1 MGFAAPMKFRT
12 SALDITTKVFW
23 CTKLAVLVCLFAQSA
38 WADPNKINL
47 QLKWHHQ
54 FQFAGYYA
62 AQAKGFY
69 KEAGLDV
76 NIIEGSP
83 GKPALDAVLN
93 GTAQY
98 GISDADLLLAHMHG
112 KPVVAM
118 AAIFQHSPFIIISR
132 EDRNIHRL
140 ADLMGKSLMLKHDL
154 SAVQFDAMM
163 LKAGLDPAN
172 VHFVPHTGR
181 LDELINGKVDAIAA
195 YSTNE
200 PYRLRALGVEPAII
214 STTDYDVD
222 FYGDTLFTSRSEIES
237 HPERADAFLKATLK
251 GWRYAFDNPEEIAD
265 LILRLPGVKQSGA
278 TQDSLLAEAKSMRP
292 LVMPDIV
299 DMGHMN
305 TERWSHIAQLLVR
318 LKLAPDNYQP
328 RKFIYH
334 YATNPNTINTRWIAF
349 GVAATLLCVMLVI
362 LWNVQM
368 RRQVRMRTEALHA
381 EIARREQTEAYLK
394 ISSRMAR
401 VGSWVLNLPEKTL
414 YWSEEVLEIHEC
426 PPEFEPTLDSALAF
440 YPEEWRSRIVQALDE
455 CLQKGDSFDEELPIL
470 TCKDKL
476 LWIRIIGQAVYDQ
489 HGHIIRLEGAIQD
502 ISAQKVAESR
512 IQHLAFYDSLTSLP
526 NRQLFIDRLEH
537 TLAYSARTNKSGA
550 VLFIDLDNFKTLN
563 DTMGHDLGDMLL
575 QQVAMRIAGCLRES
589 DTVARFGGDEFV
601 VLLHELSGNHQE
613 AAAQARLVSEKIL
626 ISFAH
631 PFQFSGYEHHT
642 SASIGVTLFDQ
653 QPTTVDE
660 ILKRADL
667 AMYQSKAAGRNVIR
681 FFDPEMQAL
690 IADRVEMEEDLRN
703 GLRNDEFFLCY
714 QPQVDNQGRLLGAE
728 ALLRWRNPRR
738 GMIPPST
745 FIPLAEDSGLI
756 VSVGNWVMY
765 AACKQ
770 LVLWAQQPL
779 TEKLT
784 LAVNVSAKQLRQMD
798 FVDQIVEVLNVT
810 GANPKRLK
818 LELTESLMVNNI
830 EDVIAKMTELKN
842 IGVGFSIDDFGIG
855 YSSLSYLKLLPLD
868 QLKIDQSFV
877 RDVLTDPN
885 DAVIA
890 RTIIALGKSLNLQ
903 VIAEGVE
910 TLSQREF
917 LDNYGCDAY
926 QGYLFS
932 KPVPADEFERDVV
945 QTFEHF

>member
-1 MGFAAPMKFRT
+1 MGFAAPMKFLT
-12 SALDITTKVFW
+12 SALDITIRLSW
-23 CTKLAVLVCLFAQSA
+23 CTKLAVLICLFTPPALADAQ
-38 WADPNKINL
+38 KINL

-69 KEAGLDV
+69 KDAGLDV
-76 NIIEGSP
+76 NIIEGGP
-83 GKPALDAVLN
+83 DRPALDAVLS
-93 GTAQY
+93 GKAEY
-98 GISDADLLLAHMHG
+98 GVSDADLLLAHMHG

-118 AAIFQHSPFIIISR
+118 AAIFQHSPFIIVSR
-132 EDRNIHRL
+132 EDSNIHRL
-140 ADLMGKSLMLKHDL
+140 ADLMGKSVMMKHDL

-163 LKAGLDPAN
+163 LKAGLDPAS
-172 VHFVPHTGR
+172 VRFVTHTGK
-181 LDELINGKVDAIAA
+181 LDDLINGKVDAMSA

-200 PYRLRALGVEPAII
+200 PYRLRARGIEPAII
-214 STTDYDVD
+214 STIDYDVD
-222 FYGDTLFTSRSEIES
+222 FYGDTLFTSRNEIES
-237 HPERADAFLKATLK
+237 HPDRADAFLKATLK

-265 LILRLPGVKQSGA
+265 LILQLPGVKQSGA
-278 TQDSLLAEAKSMRP
+278 TRELLLAEAKSMRP

-305 TERWSHIAQLLVR
+305 TERWSHIAQLLTR
-318 LKLAPDNYQP
+318 LKLAPNNYQP

-334 YATNPNTINTRWIAF
+334 YSTTPNNLNTRWIAF
-349 GVAATLLCVMLVI
+349 GIAALLLCVMLVI

-401 VGSWVLNLPEKTL
+401 VGSWVLSLPEKNI
-414 YWSEEVLEIHEC
+414 YWSDEVRDIHEC
-426 PPEFEPTLDSALAF
+426 PSDFAPTMENTLAF
-440 YPEEWRSRIVQALDE
+440 YPEEWRSRIVQALEE
-455 CLQKGDSFDEELPIL
+455 CMQHGTSFDEELPIL

-476 LWIRIIGQAVYDQ
+476 LWVRIIGQAVVDG
-489 HGHIIRLEGAIQD
+489 HGNITRLEGAIQD

-537 TLAYSARTNKSGA
+537 TLAYSARTSKSGA

-842 IGVGFSIDDFGIG
+842 LGVGFSIDDFGIG

>member
-1 MGFAAPMKFRT
+1 M
-12 SALDITTKVFW
+12 
-23 CTKLAVLVCLFAQSA
+23 LACLFAQTA
-38 WADPNKINL
+38 WADTNKVNL

-69 KEAGLDV
+69 KDAGLDV
-76 NIIEGSP
+76 NIIEGGP

-93 GTAQY
+93 GTVQY

-112 KPVVAM
+112 KPIVAM
-118 AAIFQHSPFIIISR
+118 AAIFQHSPFIIVSR
-132 EDRNIHRL
+132 EDSNIRRL
-140 ADLMGKSLMLKHDL
+140 ADLMGKSVMMKHDL

-172 VHFVPHTGR
+172 VHFVTHTGQ
-181 LDELINGKVDAIAA
+181 LDDLINGKVDAIAA

-200 PYRLRALGVEPAII
+200 PYRLRARGVEPAII

-222 FYGDTLFTSRSEIES
+222 FYGDTLFTSRSEVDS
-237 HPERADAFLKATLK
+237 HPDRADAFLKATLK

-278 TQDSLLAEAKSMRP
+278 TRDSLLAEAKSMRP

-305 TERWSHIAQLLVR
+305 TERWSHIAQLLTR

-334 YATNPNTINTRWIAF
+334 YSTTPNSLNTRWIAF
-349 GVAATLLCVMLVI
+349 GIAALLLCVMLVI

-401 VGSWVLNLPEKTL
+401 VGSWVLSLPEKNI
-414 YWSEEVLEIHEC
+414 YWSEEVLDIHEC
-426 PPEFEPTLDSALAF
+426 PPDFVPTMESALAF
-440 YPEEWRSRIVQALDE
+440 YPEEWRSRIVQALEE
-455 CLQKGDSFDEELPIL
+455 CIQHGASFDEELPIL

-476 LWIRIIGQAVYDQ
+476 LWVRIIGQSVVDQ
-489 HGHIIRLEGAIQD
+489 HGNITRLEGAIQD

-537 TLAYSARTNKSGA
+537 TLAYSARTSKSGA

-770 LVLWAQQPL
+770 LVNWAQQPL
-779 TEKLT
+779 TSKLT

-842 IGVGFSIDDFGIG
+842 LGVGFSIDDFGIG

>member
-12 SALDITTKVFW
+12 SALDITKKVFW
-23 CTKLAVLVCLFAQSA
+23 CTKLAVLACLFAQTA
-38 WADPNKINL
+38 WADTSKINL

-62 AQAKGFY
+62 AQAKGYY
-69 KEAGLDV
+69 KDAGLDV
-76 NIIEGSP
+76 NIIEGGP

-93 GTAQY
+93 GSVQY

-118 AAIFQHSPFIIISR
+118 AAIFQHSPFIILSR
-132 EDRNIHRL
+132 EESNIHRL
-140 ADLMGKSLMLKHDL
+140 ADLMGRSVMMKHDL

-163 LKAGLDPAN
+163 LKAGLDPASVN
-172 VHFVPHTGR
+172 FVPHSGS
-181 LDELINGKVDAIAA
+181 LDDLINGKVDAMAA
-195 YSTNE
+195 YATNE
-200 PYRLRALGVEPAII
+200 PYRMRARGVEPAII

-251 GWRYAFDNPEEIAD
+251 GWRYAFDNPEEIAN
-265 LILRLPGVKQSGA
+265 LILKLPGVKESGA

-318 LKLAPDNYQP
+318 LKLVPDNYQP

-334 YATNPNTINTRWIAF
+334 YATTPNTLNTRWIAF
-349 GVAATLLCVMLVI
+349 GAAATLLCVMLVI

-401 VGSWVLNLPEKTL
+401 VGSWVLSLPEKTI
-414 YWSEEVLEIHEC
+414 YWSEEVLDIHEC
-426 PPEFEPTLDSALAF
+426 PPDFVPTLDSALGF
-440 YPEEWRSRIVQALDE
+440 YPEEWRSRIVQALEE

-476 LWIRIIGQAVYDQ
+476 LWIRIIGQAVYDT
-489 HGHIIRLEGAIQD
+489 HGNITRLEGAIQD

-537 TLAYSARTNKSGA
+537 TLAYSARTSKSGA

-779 TEKLT
+779 TSKLT

>member
-1 MGFAAPMKFRT
+1 M
-12 SALDITTKVFW
+12 
-23 CTKLAVLVCLFAQSA
+23 LACLFAQTA
-38 WADPNKINL
+38 WADTSKVNL

-69 KEAGLDV
+69 KDAGLDV
-76 NIIEGSP
+76 NIIEGGP

-93 GTAQY
+93 GSVQY

-118 AAIFQHSPFIIISR
+118 AAIFQHSPFIILSR
-132 EDRNIHRL
+132 EESNIHRL
-140 ADLMGKSLMLKHDL
+140 ADLMGKSVMMKHDL

-163 LKAGLDPAN
+163 LKAGLDPTSVN
-172 VHFVPHTGR
+172 FVPHSGS
-181 LDELINGKVDAIAA
+181 LDDLINGKVDAMAA
-195 YSTNE
+195 YATNE
-200 PYRLRALGVEPAII
+200 PYRLRARGIEPAII
-214 STTDYDVD
+214 STIDYDVD

-265 LILRLPGVKQSGA
+265 LILQLPGVKESGA

-318 LKLAPDNYQP
+318 LKLVPDNYQP

-334 YATNPNTINTRWIAF
+334 YATTPNTLNTRWIAF

-401 VGSWVLNLPEKTL
+401 VGSWVLTLPEKNL
-414 YWSEEVLEIHEC
+414 YWSEEVLDIHEC
-426 PPEFEPTLDSALAF
+426 PPEFVPTLDSALGF
-440 YPEEWRSRIVQALDE
+440 YPEEWRSRIVQALEE

-476 LWIRIIGQAVYDQ
+476 LWIRIIGQAVYDT
-489 HGHIIRLEGAIQD
+489 HGNITRLEGAIQD

-537 TLAYSARTNKSGA
+537 TLAYSARTSKSGA

-779 TEKLT
+779 TSKLT

>member
-1 MGFAAPMKFRT
+1 MGFAAPMNFRT
-12 SALDITTKVFW
+12 SALDITKRLFW
-23 CTKLAVLVCLFAQSA
+23 CTKLAVLICFYSQTAG
-38 WADPNKINL
+38 ADASKVNL

-69 KEAGLDV
+69 KDAGLDV
-76 NIIEGSP
+76 NIMEGGP
-83 GKPALDAVLN
+83 GKPALEAVLN

-98 GISDADLLLAHMHG
+98 GISDAELLLAHMHG
-112 KPVVAM
+112 KPIVAM
-118 AAIFQHSPFIIISR
+118 AAIFQHSPFIIVSR
-132 EDRNIHRL
+132 EDSNIHRL
-140 ADLMGKSLMLKHDL
+140 ADLTGKSVMMKHDL

-172 VHFVPHTGR
+172 VHFVTHTGQ
-181 LDELINGKVDAIAA
+181 LDDLINGKVDAMAA
-195 YSTNE
+195 YATNE
-200 PYRLRALGVEPAII
+200 PYRLRARGVEPAII
-214 STTDYDVD
+214 STIDYDVD
-222 FYGDTLFTSRSEIES
+222 FYGDTLFTSRREIES
-237 HPERADAFLKATLK
+237 HPERADAFLKATLR

-265 LILRLPGVKQSGA
+265 LILHLPGVKESGA
-278 TQDSLLAEAKSMRP
+278 TRDSLLAEAKSMRP

-305 TERWSHIAQLLVR
+305 ADRWNHIAQLLVR
-318 LKLAPDNYQP
+318 LKLAPDNYEP

-334 YATNPNTINTRWIAF
+334 YATTPNTLNTRWIAF

-401 VGSWVLNLPEKTL
+401 VGSWVLSLPEKTL
-414 YWSEEVLEIHEC
+414 YWSEEVLDIHEC
-426 PPEFEPTLDSALAF
+426 PPEFVPTLDSALGF
-440 YPEEWRSRIVQALDE
+440 YPEEWRSRIVQALEE

-476 LWIRIIGQAVYDQ
+476 LWIRIIGQAVYDL
-489 HGHIIRLEGAIQD
+489 HGNITRLEGAIQD

-537 TLAYSARTNKSGA
+537 TLAYSSRTNKSGA

-642 SASIGVTLFDQ
+642 SASIGVTLFDH

-690 IADRVEMEEDLRN
+690 IADRVELEEDLRN

-728 ALLRWRNPRR
+728 ALLRWRNPKR

-765 AACKQ
+765 AAYKQ

-779 TEKLT
+779 TASLT

-932 KPVPADEFERDVV
+932 KPVPAEEFERDVV

>member
-1 MGFAAPMKFRT
+1 MKFRT
-12 SALDITTKVFW
+12 SALDITTRLFW
-23 CTKLAVLVCLFAQSA
+23 CTKLVVLICLFTPPAFAEAS
-38 WADPNKINL
+38 KVNL

-69 KEAGLDV
+69 KDAGLDV
-76 NIIEGSP
+76 NIIEGGP

-93 GTAQY
+93 GSVQY
-98 GISDADLLLAHMHG
+98 GISDADVLMAHMHG

-132 EDRNIHRL
+132 EDSNIHRL
-140 ADLMGKSLMLKHDL
+140 ADLMGKSVMMKHDL

-163 LKAGLDPAN
+163 LKAGLDPTS
-172 VHFVPHTGR
+172 VRFVTHTGQ
-181 LDELINGKVDAIAA
+181 LDDLINRKVDAMAA
-195 YSTNE
+195 YATNE
-200 PYRLRALGVEPAII
+200 PYRLRARGVEPAII
-214 STTDYDVD
+214 STIDYDVD
-222 FYGDTLFTSRSEIES
+222 FYGDTLFTSRREIET
-237 HPERADAFLKATLK
+237 HPERADAFLKATLR
-251 GWRYAFDNPEEIAD
+251 GWRYAFDNPEEIAN
-265 LILRLPGVKQSGA
+265 LILQLPGVKQSGA
-278 TQDSLLAEAKSMRP
+278 TQESLLAEAKSMRP

-318 LKLAPDNYQP
+318 LKLAPDSYEP

-334 YATNPNTINTRWIAF
+334 YATTPNTLNTRWIAF

-401 VGSWVLNLPEKTL
+401 VGSWVLSLPEKTL
-414 YWSEEVLEIHEC
+414 YWSEEVLDIHEC
-426 PPEFEPTLDSALAF
+426 PPEFAPTLDSALAF
-440 YPEEWRSRIVQALDE
+440 YPEEWRSRIVQALEE

-476 LWIRIIGQAVYDQ
+476 LWIRIIGQAVYDL
-489 HGHIIRLEGAIQD
+489 HGNITRIEGAIQD

-537 TLAYSARTNKSGA
+537 TLAYSARTSKSGA

-728 ALLRWRNPRR
+728 ALLRWRNPKR

-779 TEKLT
+779 TSSLT

>member
-1 MGFAAPMKFRT
+1 MGFAAPMKFLT
-12 SALDITTKVFW
+12 SALDITTRLFW
-23 CTKLAVLVCLFAQSA
+23 CTNLAVLICLFTQPAFADAQ
-38 WADPNKINL
+38 KINL

-76 NIIEGSP
+76 NIIEGGP

-154 SAVQFDAMM
+154 GAVQFDAMM

-200 PYRLRALGVEPAII
+200 PYRLRALGIEPAII

-251 GWRYAFDNPEEIAD
+251 GWRYAFDNPEETAD
-265 LILRLPGVKQSGA
+265 LILQLPGVKSSGA
-278 TQDSLLAEAKSMRP
+278 TQESLLAEAKSMRP

-401 VGSWVLNLPEKTL
+401 VGSWVLSLPEKTL
-414 YWSEEVLEIHEC
+414 YWSEEVLDIHEC
-426 PPEFEPTLDSALAF
+426 PPEFAPTLDSALAF
-440 YPEEWRSRIVQALDE
+440 YPEEWRSRIVQALEE

-476 LWIRIIGQAVYDQ
+476 LWIRIIGQAVHDQ

-653 QPTTVDE
+653 LPTTVDE